1 MSARLNAYEL
11 IGVTAPG
18 ALALF
23 GLTLLFPELNIVIGD
38 QDFSVGDFGLFLVL
52 SFVAGHLVQGIG
64 NLLETLLWG
73 PFGGKPTAWIIKNP
87 ERLIHPAQVDR
98 LQRAVRADFGC
109 DLQSVSRGDW
119 AAIIR
124 EMYVVVQNAGLTERV
139 DSFNRAYGLMRGVTA
154 ALASLTGITLVVNWS
169 HWELVVLTVVVMLV
183 AGYRMFRFGKR
194 YGRELVVSYLQTTAS
209 GEE

>member
-18 ALALF
+18 AVALF
-23 GLTLLFPELNIVIGD
+23 GLTLLFPELNIVLTHGG
-38 QDFSVGDFGLFLVL
+38 FSVGDFGLFLVL

-64 NLLETLLWG
+64 NLLETLLWE
-73 PFGGKPTAWIIKNP
+73 PFGGKPTSWVIKNP
-87 ERLIHPAQVDR
+87 ERLIHSAQVNR

-109 DLQSVSRGDW
+109 DLQSVSRRDW
-119 AAIIR
+119 VAIVR
-124 EMYVVVQNAGLTERV
+124 EMYVVVQNAGLNERV

-154 ALASLTGITLVVNWS
+154 AFASLTVITLVVNWS
-169 HWELVVLTVVVMLV
+169 HWEAVVLTVAVMLV

-209 GEE
+209 GGE